1 MKKPFPFTFIVV
13 AAFYSC
19 IQMGCD
25 RDNPA
30 SVPRNSQP
38 VIEGIADIVVDAGA
52 ETTVEVSITDADAE
66 DNQTLHASSDDTA
79 IATVS
84 VSNSTLTIS
93 GIAGGV
99 TAITVSATDDSEQD
113 NAESEPVT
121 FRVTVD
127 RNSQPVIEGI
137 ADIVVDAGAEMPVP
151 TVEVSITDA
160 DAEDNQ
166 TLHASSDD
174 TAIATVSVSNSTLTI
189 SGIAGGVTAIT
200 VSATDDSEQDNAES
214 EPVTFRVTVDRN
226 SQPVIEGIADIV
238 VDAGAETTVEVS
250 ITDADAEDNQTLHAS
265 SDDTAIATV
274 SVSNSTLT
282 ISGIAGGVTAIT
294 VSATDDSEQDNAE
307 SEPVT
312 FRVTVTERPPE
323 PGKFSD
329 FNEGWDN
336 ADIWRSMDANGE
348 IVACREGL
356 RLPRDSFCLDENFH
370 FSSDYSQ
377 LLDTRF
383 LVAHLPDGDGLVLQG
398 RSQFRAGR
406 GLQLGWITLEKIGS
420 EFVITHLNP

>member
-137 ADIVVDAGAEMPVP
+137 EMIAPHRQNRTKKKTQDGRRLRRYVRRWM
-151 TVEVSITDA
+151 VERFFAWLQWQRRVITRW
-160 DAEDNQ
+160 E
-166 TLHASSDD
+166 LY
-174 TAIATVSVSNSTLTI
+174 
-189 SGIAGGVTAIT
+189 
-200 VSATDDSEQDNAES
+200 
-214 EPVTFRVTVDRN
+214 P
-226 SQPVIEGIADIV
+226 
-238 VDAGAETTVEVS
+238 
-250 ITDADAEDNQTLHAS
+250 
-265 SDDTAIATV
+265 
-274 SVSNSTLT
+274 
-282 ISGIAGGVTAIT
+282 
-294 VSATDDSEQDNAE
+294 
-307 SEPVT
+307 
-312 FRVTVTERPPE
+312 
-323 PGKFSD
+323 
-329 FNEGWDN
+329 
-336 ADIWRSMDANGE
+336 
-348 IVACREGL
+348 
-356 RLPRDSFCLDENFH
+356 ENFLG
-370 FSSDYSQ
+370 FVQ
-377 LLDTRF
+377 LASILI
-383 LVAHLPDGDGLVLQG
+383 LLK
-398 RSQFRAGR
+398 QF
-406 GLQLGWITLEKIGS
+406 Q
-420 EFVITHLNP
+420 F

>member
-1 MKKPFPFTFIVV
+1 MTV
-13 AAFYSC
+13 
-19 IQMGCD
+19 D
-25 RDNPA
+25 
-30 SVPRNSQP
+30 RNSQP

-137 ADIVVDAGAEMPVP
+137 ADIVVDAGAET